1 MPAKNPKPLT
11 QPWPSDPN
19 HGKFCN
25 APGSLPPESNLPM
38 QPSLAEQLGLPVV
51 KQSLTTESL
60 GTRFPQLPVDATMH
74 DRLMRDEEMLKYING
89 GGPRQKKKPKERG
102 PE

>member
-11 QPWPSDPN
+11 RPRKGEPN

-25 APGSLPPESNLPM
+25 APGSLPPESNLPI

-60 GTRFPQLPVDATMH
+60 GALFPQLPVDATMA
-74 DRLMRDEEMLKYING
+74 DRLMRDGEILKYING
-89 GGPRQKKKPKERG
+89 G